1 MVIDEEG
8 IMKISITNI
17 EKKYGKSQALWP
29 INVELDSKF
38 VTILGQ
44 SGCGKTTLLK
54 ILAGLEKPTNGE
66 IRFDETVI
74 YSSDLRKNIRPNKR
88 NIAMVFQDFALWPH
102 MTIFQNIAFALKGV
116 LPKSE
121 IKERVDYVMRMVKM
135 EGFERRKPGELS
147 GGQQQRVAL
156 ARALA
161 TNPKLILFDEPL
173 SALDAVLREKMQE
186 EIMHIIHELDCQAIF
201 VTHDQTEAMT
211 MSDQIIVMEAG
222 RIAQVGSPQEIYQ
235 SPATPYVADFIGKVN
250 WVDKGSR
257 IVRPEGVSRHSQLG
271 AIAKQAKIVK
281 STFIGDRYLV
291 QAEVEGNQW
300 SFYENAPLEKGKQL
314 KVFID
319 EKQIY
324 QLEGLH

>member
-1 MVIDEEG
+1 
-8 IMKISITNI
+8 MKISIKNI

-29 INVELDSKF
+29 ISVELDHKF
-38 VTILGQ
+38 ITILGQ

-54 ILAGLEKPTNGE
+54 ILAGLEQPTNGE
-66 IRFDETVI
+66 IRFDEKVI
-74 YSSDLRKNIRPNKR
+74 YSSKDRTNVKPNKR

-102 MTIFQNIAFALKGV
+102 MTIFQNIAFGLKGL
-116 LPKSE
+116 LPRSE
-121 IKERVDYVMRMVKM
+121 ISDRVEHVIRLVKM
-135 EGFERRKPGELS
+135 EGFEKRKPGELS

-235 SPATPYVADFIGKVN
+235 SPATAYVADFIGKVN
-250 WVDKGSR
+250 WLDKGSR
-257 IVRPEGVSRHSQLG
+257 IVRPEAVSRLPKSD
-271 AIAKQAKIVK
+271 AIAKQAMILR

-291 QAEVEGNQW
+291 QAEVEGKQW
-300 SFYENAPLEKGKQL
+300 SFYENVPLEHGKKL
-314 KVFID
+314 EVFVD

-324 QLEGLH
+324 QLEGSH